1 MSLNL
6 RIRMGSIEL
15 KNLVDIL
22 YFLLLFQC
30 IMYPKYN
37 MVLKALTIAFIMI
50 MIIAQQRGKL
60 IFNQTIILWGF
71 YLLFNIVSTLQGA
84 INGHALEAFRRGTV
98 NIIWPLTYFLF
109 SGYRLSTVRL
119 MNLYRGIVFITGV
132 ACIVDTLL
140 IISDL
145 FGLSGVR
152 MCLEW
157 VHLGGF
163 SSVSTYVLFR
173 SDHIFLYAFLTP
185 FMIAALTMNPIE
197 IERSGMRLRLV
208 KLIAVYSVVI
218 GFFTGMGAIWL
229 SVFITAVLCIGRS
242 GMLKRRQSVFF
253 LILLFIP
260 AICFILMSV
269 RNNGMVYHILKEVN
283 SRAGIGEVIDSGS
296 IIRRN
301 QIVAMI
307 KEWVKHPIL
316 GSGIASTVGYIRDG
330 HYIETSAFESSYFI
344 ILYQK
349 GIVGFILFFAMVI
362 QGIKGLKKR
371 VDAHCLSE
379 SFLMG
384 MLGFLIANAFNP
396 YLASLSTIWIMFLP
410 LLIGNT
416 ETNEN
421 DVNIKREGLV

>member
-1 MSLNL
+1 M
-6 RIRMGSIEL
+6 
-15 KNLVDIL
+15 K
-22 YFLLLFQC
+22 
-30 IMYPKYN
+30 
-37 MVLKALTIAFIMI
+37 
-50 MIIAQQRGKL
+50 
-60 IFNQTIILWGF
+60 
-71 YLLFNIVSTLQGA
+71 
-84 INGHALEAFRRGTV
+84 
-98 NIIWPLTYFLF
+98 
-109 SGYRLSTVRL
+109 
-119 MNLYRGIVFITGV
+119 LYRGIVFITGV